1 MSRNP
6 ALTAKVKKSRFM
18 DNRLL
23 NIVARSGKII
33 GTETRENIHK
43 NGLLHK
49 EVHVWF
55 VAPKGKIIFQHRSK
69 TKDTWPDFLDATV
82 GGHVEIGSNYLETAI
97 KETKEETGMRVNERD
112 LTLIKI
118 IKTGAPDDTTGKI
131 NNVLRAIYYYL
142 FKGKIS
148 DLSPEEEKG
157 VGFEPVMLEG
167 LKNLSNEKRKKI
179 IPNVITDV
187 YIKMFEEMIRKTN

>member
-1 MSRNP
+1 MS
-6 ALTAKVKKSRFM
+6 KK
-18 DNRLL
+18 LL
-23 NIVARSGKII
+23 NIVDKSGKII
-33 GTETRENIHK
+33 GVETREKIHQE
-43 NGLLHK
+43 GLLHK

-55 VAPKGKIIFQHRSK
+55 LNPRGEIIFQHRSK

-97 KETKEETGMRVNERD
+97 KETKEETGLRINEKD

-118 IKTGAPDDTTGKI
+118 IKTGAPDHITGKT
-131 NNVLRAIYYYL
+131 NNVFRAIYCYL

-148 DLSPEEEKG
+148 DLQSEEEKG
-157 VGFEPVMLEG
+157 VGFEPIVLEE
-167 LKNLSNEKRKKI
+167 LRNLDGDKRNKI

-187 YIKMFEEMIRKTN
+187 YIEMFEEMIIKTG